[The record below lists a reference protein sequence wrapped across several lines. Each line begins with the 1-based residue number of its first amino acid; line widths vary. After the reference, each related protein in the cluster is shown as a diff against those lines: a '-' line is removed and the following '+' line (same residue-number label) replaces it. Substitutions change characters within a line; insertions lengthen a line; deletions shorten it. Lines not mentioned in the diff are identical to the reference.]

1 MGFHLA
7 WFAAVVREESVDV
20 LELAEEGFQIG
31 DSPVPNIFTLPQFFH
46 GVLFG
51 DAFVAFEMP

>member
-20 LELAEEGFQIG
+20 LELAEEGHQTRLG
-31 DSPVPNIFTLPQFFH
+31 KCGLVPLIPAL
-46 GVLFG
+46 GVLLRPRTTLEQ
-51 DAFVAFEMP
+51 V

>member
-20 LELAEEGFQIG
+20 LELAEEGHQTRLGKCGLI
-31 DSPVPNIFTLPQFFH
+31 PLIPTL
-46 GVLFG
+46 GVLLRPST
-51 DAFVAFEMP
+51 ALEQV